1 METQCVFDTSTRV
14 STIYETNSITLCL
27 DLSQGMSMMNFEN
40 GKTFIEEMMERMEE
54 LLGKLFHSRQSVGIS
69 SEFKSQLEMKE
80 LSLTVLVFDDG
91 LNKCILFDHLLS
103 EETIHL
109 TTDIILEG
117 IRQFTSEVHTP
128 SGKDSLGQLIQ
139 QTLHLH
145 QKTNGLV
152 ASSIL
157 LVTNGMLDF
166 NFTTLHPLI
175 LLLIQRDIPFHTLLL
190 PHPDMPNC
198 YYGTQRN
205 SFHTSNAQQL
215 EQICHLTRGSLWF
228 FESFSSSFF
237 VRTIDLSV
245 PYLTGKSNLDIYKY
259 AGVNHQVR
267 GEEYKSIHLATA
279 RFHTSIDTFIQFCIH
294 DGFELTTV
302 SVVNKSLMTL
312 SFILPLIMNH
322 HLKLVIHT
330 VSTIALSN
338 E

>member
-1 METQCVFDTSTRV
+1 
-14 STIYETNSITLCL
+14 
-27 DLSQGMSMMNFEN
+27 
-40 GKTFIEEMMERMEE
+40 MERMEE
-54 LLGKLFHSRQSVGIS
+54 LLGKLFHSRQNVDIS
-69 SEFKSQLEMKE
+69 SEFKSQSEMKQ

-91 LNKCILFDHLLS
+91 LNKCIMFDHLLT
-103 EETIHL
+103 EDTIHS
-109 TTDIILEG
+109 TAEIVLER
-117 IRQFTSEVHTP
+117 IQQFTSEVHTP
-128 SGKDSLGQLIQ
+128 SGKDTLGQLIQ

-145 QKTNGLV
+145 QRTNGLI

-166 NFTTLHPLI
+166 SFTTLHPL
-175 LLLIQRDIPFHTLLL
+175 LLLLLQRDIPFHTLLL
-190 PHPDMPNC
+190 PHPDMTSC
-198 YYGTQRN
+198 YYGTQNN

-215 EQICHLTRGSLWF
+215 EQICNLTRGSLWF
-228 FESFSSSFF
+228 FESFSSSVF

-259 AGVNHQVR
+259 AGVNHQTR
-267 GEEYKSIHLATA
+267 GEEFRSIHLATS

-302 SVVNKSLMTL
+302 SVVNKTTVTL

-322 HLKLVIHT
+322 HLKLVVHT
-330 VSTIALSN
+330 VRIESLFY